1 MPVSCE
7 NSDSAISSTI
17 RDSLVMNYNSITKA
31 TNFGLTKNQLSA
43 ALKQSLLNKIEY
55 VESPPG
61 FGYSTQDSLKA
72 KYTVFKPSEEEKTG
86 AQSVSGKIKKK
97 FCPKYNGN
105 VMVMANCTTTFCLC
119 SSFIVPFLHTHSH
132 IKFVYVKL
140 LIASKRQC

>member
-61 FGYSTQDSLKA
+61 FGYSTQDSLKE

-86 AQSVSGKIKKK
+86 AQSVGGKIKIKK
-97 FCPKYNGN
+97 TLNYTGN
-105 VMVMANCTTTFCLC
+105 VMLMANCTTTLMLLLVFY
-119 SSFIVPFLHTHSH
+119 SFIFTIQSHSH
-132 IKFVYVKL
+132 IKYSFTSKL
-140 LIASKRQC
+140 